1 MNPAPASQPASQPA
15 SNPADRP
22 ATTPTS
28 GDHPTPGTP
37 TPAPAAPHPAAN
49 PQRAQGPRGNVGEPT
64 RAADG
69 RVIQWTAPRL
79 VEVTERTTIPSLLA
93 ARVERS
99 ADRPLL
105 AVKDALGTN
114 WRYLTAAQFSEEV
127 ECTAAGLIGLGLEAG
142 ARVAI
147 MSRTRYEWTLLD
159 YSCWAAG
166 LVPVPIYETSSGEQ
180 IEYIVRDADVRAVV
194 TETTTQLE
202 LARAACQ
209 AAGLP
214 QAHLFS
220 LDTDAIDQI
229 QAMGADVPPGA
240 VAERTAALT
249 TASLATIVYTSG
261 TTGRP
266 KGTVITHGNF
276 TDLAV
281 NSHAWMPEVAM
292 GQDSRLLLF
301 LPLAHVFARFLQV
314 FQLSGEG
321 ILGHTPDTKNLLAD
335 LATFKPSYL
344 LAVPRVLEK
353 IYNSADAKTG
363 GGLKQKLFRWSAK
376 VAIAYSRA
384 LEKGPAP
391 ASLRLQ
397 RAIADR
403 LVYAKIRALVGGNAG
418 FIISGGAP
426 LSTRLAHFYTGLGLP
441 VLEGYGLTET
451 VGPLSVNTPT
461 LSKIGT
467 VGPALPPLQVR
478 ISDDGEI
485 LIKGP
490 SVFQGYHNAPE
501 ATAAAFT
508 EDGWFRTGDLGSLDS
523 DGYVRITGRA
533 KEIIVTAGGK
543 NVAPAALED
552 PLRGHPLISQV
563 VVVGDQRPFVAA
575 LVTLDEEM
583 LPGWLKNHALPA
595 MPVTEAAT
603 HPEVLAALDR
613 AVERAN
619 RHVSRAEAIRKIKVL
634 TTDFT
639 EANGLLTPSLKV
651 KRAEVIARFAAQ
663 VDEIYGGPVRPAGEE
678 E

>member
-1 MNPAPASQPASQPA
+1 MIPAPSRHS
-15 SNPADRP
+15 S
-22 ATTPTS
+22 TS
-28 GDHPTPGTP
+28 
-37 TPAPAAPHPAAN
+37 
-49 PQRAQGPRGNVGEPT
+49 QRAQGPRGNVGEPT

-69 RVIQWTAPRL
+69 RVIEWTAPRL
-79 VEVTERTTIPSLLA
+79 VETTERNTIPALLA

-99 ADRPLL
+99 ASRPLL

-114 WRYLTAAQFSEEV
+114 WRYLSAAQFAEEV
-127 ECTAAGLIGLGLEAG
+127 ERTAAGLIGMGLEFG
-142 ARVAI
+142 QRVAI

-166 LVPVPIYETSSGEQ
+166 LVPVPIYESSSAEQ
-180 IEYIVRDADVRAVV
+180 IEFILKDAEVAVLV
-194 TETTTQLE
+194 TETTTLQE
-202 LARAACQ
+202 LGRAAC
-209 AAGLP
+209 AAGGLDDV
-214 QAHLFS
+214 QLLS
-220 LDTDAIDQI
+220 LDTDAIATI
-229 QAMGADVPPGA
+229 QALGADVPAGA
-240 VAERTAALT
+240 VAQRGALLST
-249 TASLATIVYTSG
+249 ESLATIVYTSG

-292 GQDSRLLLF
+292 GRDSRLLLF

-363 GGLKQKLFRWSAK
+363 GGIKQKLFRWSAK

-384 LEKGPAP
+384 LEKGVVPAG
-391 ASLRLQ
+391 LKFQ
-397 RAIADR
+397 RRIADR
-403 LVYAKIRALVGGNAG
+403 LVYSKIKELVGGNAG

-467 VGPALPPLQVR
+467 VGPALPTLRVR
-478 ISDDGEI
+478 ISEEGEI

-508 EDGWFRTGDLGSLDS
+508 PDGWFRTGDLGALDD

-563 VVVGDQRPFVAA
+563 IAVGEKRPFVAA
-575 LVTLDEEM
+575 LITLDEEM
-583 LPGWLKNHALPA
+583 LPGWLKSKGLPP
-595 MPVTEAAT
+595 MTVVEAAT
-603 HPEVLAALDR
+603 HPAVLAALDR

-619 RHVSRAEAIRKIKVL
+619 KHVSRAEAIRKIKVL

-651 KRAEVIARFAAQ
+651 KRSLVVQRFEEEIN
-663 VDEIYGGPVRPAGEE
+663 EIYGGPVREAGEE
-678 E
+678 S